1 MANRLQVENLQKQ
14 RWLEA
19 DITTRL
25 REISAAIRAE
35 LALLP
40 PAEPGERE
48 GGGSGSLN

>member
-1 MANRLQVENLQKQ
+1 MANRLQVGTAQKQ

-25 REISAAIRAE
+25 REISAVIRAE

-40 PAEPGERE
+40 SAEPGGRE
-48 GGGSGSLN
+48 GGGSLN